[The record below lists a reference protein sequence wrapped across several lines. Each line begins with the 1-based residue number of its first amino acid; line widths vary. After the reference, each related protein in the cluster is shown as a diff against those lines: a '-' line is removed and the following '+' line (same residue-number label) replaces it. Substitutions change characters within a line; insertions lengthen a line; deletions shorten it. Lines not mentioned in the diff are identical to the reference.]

1 MQTNRENNCCISL
14 KDCKEDFH
22 NNPTLR
28 LINPAENELGKIG
41 KVNLDKINK
50 NIREMEKYKYCHRL
64 IYYYPR

>member
-41 KVNLDKINK
+41 KVNLDRINK
-50 NIREMEKYKYCHRL
+50 NIRENLQLNQWKN
-64 IYYYPR
+64 ISTVID

>member
-50 NIREMEKYKYCHRL
+50 NIRENLQLNQWKNISTVIH
-64 IYYYPR
+64 

>member
-50 NIREMEKYKYCHRL
+50 NIRENLQLNQWKN
-64 IYYYPR
+64 ISTVID